1 MKRRRTSTTLALV
14 LVALACALCFAPASR
29 RVAAVKE
36 AKGGLKKSEAQ
47 KVIADLSLLALG
59 KGAVVVK
66 EITPGE
72 TSATVTAD
80 VRLGFHFVRDD
91 AGKWHATEVRVGE
104 RQWEDFDLL
113 ARAAGADNIA
123 RARAALDS
131 LAAELDEL
139 SRAKKQRDADKKKND
154 DGRAAATAKS
164 EKRAKIGEGGDESDA
179 KKKRK
184 DKKRSGDGQAGS
196 NQSNASATVTSG
208 ATITN
213 GGATI
218 TNSGAS
224 AADEKELVRGALR
237 VANPSTALSA
247 SGSSVVVEAEVEG
260 VFDLV
265 RDGGAWRV
273 ASVKLGDARLTDFDA
288 VARTLDAEKS
298 KLARADLDALANAL
312 EAFRRERGFY
322 VVADSETVLM
332 DFLHPR
338 HIPRIIRIDPWHRPY
353 EYEGTRDDFTL
364 RSLGPD
370 GKPDTQ
376 DDIDLHGH
384 AGQKHSVGR

>member
-1 MKRRRTSTTLALV
+1 MKRRRTSTTLAFV

-29 RVAAVKE
+29 RVAA
-36 AKGGLKKSEAQ
+36 AKGAKGELKKSEAQ

-59 KGAVVVK
+59 KSAVTVK
-66 EITPGE
+66 EITTGE

-104 RQWEDFDLL
+104 RQWEEFDLL
-113 ARAAGADNIA
+113 ARAAGADNVA
-123 RARAALDS
+123 HARAALDS

-154 DGRAAATAKS
+154 DGHAAATAKN
-164 EKRAKIGEGGDESDA
+164 EKRAKVSEGGDEGDA
-179 KKKRK
+179 QKKRK

-208 ATITN
+208 AP
-213 GGATI
+213 I

-224 AADEKELVRGALR
+224 AADEKELVRGALH

-247 SGSSVVVEAEVEG
+247 SGSSVVVEASVEG

-273 ASVKLGDARLTDFDA
+273 ASVRLGDTHLTDFDSI
-288 VARTLDAEKS
+288 ARTLDAEKS

-353 EYEGTRDDFTL
+353 EYEGTRDAYTL
-364 RSLGPD
+364 RSNGAD
-370 GKPDTQ
+370 GKPNTA
-376 DDIDLHGH
+376 DDVIRRNG
-384 AGQKHSVGR
+384 GR

>member
-1 MKRRRTSTTLALV
+1 MKRRRTSTILAFV

-29 RVAAVKE
+29 RVAAAKG

-59 KGAVVVK
+59 KSAVTVK
-66 EITPGE
+66 EITTGE

-91 AGKWHATEVRVGE
+91 TGKWHATEVRVGE
-104 RQWEDFDLL
+104 RQWEEFDLL
-113 ARAAGADNIA
+113 ARAAGADNIS

-139 SRAKKQRDADKKKND
+139 SRAKKQRDADKKKT
-154 DGRAAATAKS
+154 GESRADATAKN
-164 EKRAKIGEGGDESDA
+164 ENRVE
-179 KKKRK
+179 KKRK
-184 DKKRSGDGQAGS
+184 DKKSDDGQIGGD
-196 NQSNASATVTSG
+196 QTNASAP
-208 ATITN
+208 I
-213 GGATI
+213 
-218 TNSGAS
+218 
-224 AADEKELVRGALR
+224 ADEKELVRGALH

-247 SGSSVVVEAEVEG
+247 SGSSVVVEASVEG

-273 ASVKLGDARLTDFDA
+273 ASVRLGDTHLTDFDSIA
-288 VARTLDAEKS
+288 HALDAEKS

-353 EYEGTRDDFTL
+353 EYEGTRDAYTL
-364 RSLGPD
+364 RSNGAD
-370 GKPDTQ
+370 GKPNTA
-376 DDIDLHGH
+376 DDVIRRNG
-384 AGQKHSVGR
+384 GR